1 MIVRDRPG
9 ALTLMFVVR
18 GTILTAVY
26 PQLLILLLFALLI
39 QAVHEWQW
47 LVIPEFS
54 SSPFALLGV
63 AMSIFLGFRN
73 NAAYERWWEGRMQ
86 WGRIIDQVRSI
97 ARSSETLLADHPAR
111 RQLLALVAG
120 HFHALRG
127 RLRKEDVH
135 ADLQRWLGDDLAEQA
150 ISHGNAADYCLREAG
165 RLLGS
170 LYRDGALDT
179 VGVQML
185 DRQLAE
191 LAKVQAACERLASTR
206 MPFAYT
212 VLTHRVAYLY
222 CYLLPFGLVGPLGWL
237 APVFTV
243 LLGYT
248 FFGLDALSE
257 QLEEPFGR
265 EANDLPLEALC
276 RVNEISIAES
286 FGDAVPDELQPDH
299 FILH

>member
-97 ARSSETLLADHPAR
+97 ARSSETLLA
-111 RQLLALVAG
+111 LL
-120 HFHALRG
+120 
-127 RLRKEDVH
+127 K
-135 ADLQRWLGDDLAEQA
+135 
-150 ISHGNAADYCLREAG
+150 RE
-165 RLLGS
+165 LS
-170 LYRDGALDT
+170 PI
-179 VGVQML
+179 
-185 DRQLAE
+185 
-191 LAKVQAACERLASTR
+191 K
-206 MPFAYT
+206 AYT
-212 VLTHRVAYLY
+212 KGELKVKASFRD
-222 CYLLPFGLVGPLGWL
+222 LLMMKK
-237 APVFTV
+237 
-243 LLGYT
+243 
-248 FFGLDALSE
+248 FF
-257 QLEEPFGR
+257 
-265 EANDLPLEALC
+265 
-276 RVNEISIAES
+276 
-286 FGDAVPDELQPDH
+286 
-299 FILH
+299 